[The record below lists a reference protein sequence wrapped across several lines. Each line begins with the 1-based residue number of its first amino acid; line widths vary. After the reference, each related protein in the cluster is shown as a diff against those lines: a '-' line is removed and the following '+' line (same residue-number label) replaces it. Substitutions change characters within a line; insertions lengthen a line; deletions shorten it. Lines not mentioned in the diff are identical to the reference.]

1 MLQVQRLQLELI
13 RNHLRFLVPR
23 IARHDKRL
31 AEQLR
36 NAANSSGL
44 NTDEGL
50 MARGGNRPARL
61 NLAEDEARE
70 ASRALKHAWAWGYL
84 EDIDV
89 AVPLELLDRIRAI
102 LWRLRHQ

>member
-1 MLQVQRLQLELI
+1 MLHVQRLQLELI
-13 RNHLRFLVPR
+13 RSHLRFLVPR

-50 MARGGNRPARL
+50 MALVSCVRSSYAYCTALDAPGFVARHSRSTL
-61 NLAEDEARE
+61 DPRRSSRLARNAD
-70 ASRALKHAWAWGYL
+70 
-84 EDIDV
+84 
-89 AVPLELLDRIRAI
+89 DRTLCIGTSDTG
-102 LWRLRHQ
+102 H